1 MTVNRTSPRMFR
13 RGLLAAAAACALHG
27 SLVAQP
33 REYPPTYSSRKAP
46 WYDPL
51 RIFTSPPTTSTSTPI
66 TVEHKLLPKS
76 SGPLPTSS
84 SETPAWKWY
93 GYGTPTPGT
102 NPLAP
107 NGSYLSVPGN
117 WYPSVG
123 ATPGAVP
130 AVGLSSIPGVIND
143 PTPTPKPTLSIAKEP
158 PLVVVPPSDGPSL
171 PRVNPPMSSSPPASV
186 DWKSSPASIGSP
198 AKAVQV
204 PRASLRAPVKD
215 ERQKVEESQKVP
227 VPRTPADRVTPNLR
241 GDSPEIPVVPAPGIV
256 VPSSESK
263 APLHET
269 YRARI
274 PEPDVPDA
282 VTAAVK
288 RACGTDVR
296 VLEITSAGAKHVVL
310 RLAAPFAAAKAAR
323 DRLALES
330 ELAGWRFEFDLVTP
344 LRN

>member
-1 MTVNRTSPRMFR
+1 MESRIVIVNRTSPRIFR

-27 SLVAQP
+27 SLVAEP
-33 REYPPTYSSRKAP
+33 GREYPPTYSSRKAP
-46 WYDPL
+46 WYDPF
-51 RIFTSPPTTSTSTPI
+51 RIFTAPPTTTTATPI
-66 TVEHKLLPKS
+66 TVEHKPLPKS
-76 SGPLPTSS
+76 TGPVHTSS
-84 SETPAWKWY
+84 NETPAWKWY

-130 AVGLSSIPGVIND
+130 AAGLMSIPGIVND
-143 PTPTPKPTLSIAKEP
+143 PTPIPKPTLPLTKEP
-158 PLVVVPPSDGPSL
+158 PIVVVPPSDGPSL
-171 PRVNPPMSSSPPASV
+171 PRVNAPTSSIPPANV
-186 DWKSSPASIGSP
+186 DWKSASIGSP
-198 AKAVQV
+198 AKAVEA

-215 ERQKVEESQKVP
+215 ESQKVEETQKVP
-227 VPRTPADRVTPNLR
+227 APRTPADRATPNLR

-269 YRARI
+269 YRAR
-274 PEPDVPDA
+274 DG

-296 VLEITSAGAKHVVL
+296 ILEITPAGAKHVVL

-344 LRN
+344 LGK